1 MKKSKQQIESRVSDL
16 LAQLT
21 VEEKVSLCH
30 ACSSFTI
37 PAIPRL
43 GIPELYMSDGPHGI
57 REELQRD
64 SWLSAGRD
72 DDQCTYMP
80 VGVALAATW
89 NPKMAAKFG
98 KVLGEEARDRGKD
111 VMLSVGINI
120 VRTPLCGR
128 NFEYYSEDPC
138 LVAKMVVPITR
149 AIQKCDVAACV
160 KHFAVNNQELGR
172 LAVDTLVD
180 ERTLRELYLPGFQ
193 AAVQKGGALTVMGA
207 YNKFR
212 GRHCCHNDYLLN
224 KVLKKEW
231 RFKGAVISDWGGVHD
246 TNEAIHDGLDVEM
259 GTMKWENDY
268 LGAAFLEAVK
278 KDKAALKALDD
289 KVRRVL
295 RVMVLIGML
304 DDTRAPGSRNTKAH
318 QQAARKIAAEAMVL
332 LKNKDGLLP
341 FDLSKIKT
349 LAVIGD
355 NADKKMAAGGGS
367 SGVKALYE
375 VTPLEALRKR
385 VGKKINLLYVK
396 GYPILDNWPLIS
408 IEMEQMGY
416 ADTVAGL
423 RGWRGEYFNSLDFSG
438 APAAVRTDPEIN
450 FAWYE
455 TAPTVNLA
463 PWAGYSCRWTGTL
476 HPTVTGKYQLGVRNN
491 NTVRVFVNDAQVL
504 ENGKHKQPQVRQAEI
519 ALTAGAAYQIRI
531 EFIKDQI
538 DAELLLGW
546 LPPNVPAPKE
556 TDSYAEALA
565 AARAADAVLFIAG
578 LNHRFDTE
586 GKDRPHMK
594 LPDGQDRLIRAVVEA
609 NPRTAVFLIGGS
621 PVEMPWIDEAAAVV
635 QVWYAGCEGGH
646 ALADVAFG
654 RVNPSGKL
662 PVTFPRRLEETPVNV
677 YGEYNDTCVEYK
689 EGLMVGYRYY
699 DTKKVE
705 PLFPFG
711 HGLSYTTFAYDD
723 LVIEPAPGGKDGV
736 VQVSVDVKNTGPR
749 PGAEVV
755 QLYIRDEEA
764 AVLRPFKEL
773 KGFEKIQLRPGQ
785 TRTVRFLITKRD
797 LSFYEVK
804 SGKWTAEP
812 GAFTVLVGSSSR
824 DIRVQARF
832 DIDADGAAIPRS

>member
-1 MKKSKQQIESRVSDL
+1 MSPELIESRVSDL

-37 PAIPRL
+37 PPIPRL

-57 REELQRD
+57 RDELNRTN
-64 SWLSAGRD
+64 WLSAGRD
-72 DDQCTYMP
+72 DDHCTAMP

-89 NPKMAAKFG
+89 NPKMATKFG

-138 LVAKMVVPITR
+138 LAAKMAVPLTK

-160 KHFAVNNQELGR
+160 KHFAVNNQELNR

-212 GRHCCHNDYLLN
+212 GHHCCHNDYLLN

-231 RFKGAVISDWGGVHD
+231 RFKGTVISDWGGVHD
-246 TNEAIHDGLDVEM
+246 TNEAIFDGLDVEM

-268 LGAAFLEAVK
+268 LGAAFLDAVK

-295 RVMVLIGML
+295 RVMARIGMF
-304 DDTRAPGSRNTKAH
+304 DENRKPGSRNTKAH
-318 QQAARKIAAEAMVL
+318 QQTARKIAAEAMVL

-341 FDLSKIKT
+341 FDLTKIKT

-355 NADKKMAAGGGS
+355 NADKKMAGGGGS
-367 SGVKALYE
+367 SAVKALYE
-375 VTPLEALRKR
+375 VTPLEAIRKR
-385 VGKKINLLYVK
+385 CGKKIKLLYVK
-396 GYPILDNWPLIS
+396 GYPILDNWPLVS
-408 IEMEQMGY
+408 IETEQLGY

-423 RGWRGEYFNSLDFSG
+423 RGWRGEYFNNLDFSG
-438 APAAVRTDPEIN
+438 APVTVRTDPEIN
-450 FAWYE
+450 FSWYE
-455 TAPTVNLA
+455 TSPSQNI
-463 PWAGYSCRWTGTL
+463 PYWAGYSCRWTGTL
-476 HPTVTGKYQLGVRNN
+476 NPTVTGKYQLGVRNSN
-491 NTVRVFVNDAQVL
+491 FARVFVNDKLVL
-504 ENGKHKQPQVRQAEI
+504 ENGKHKQPQFRQTEI
-519 ALTAGAAYQIRI
+519 AMTADSSVQVRI
-531 EFIKDQI
+531 ELIKDAI
-538 DAELLLGW
+538 DAELQLGW

-556 TDSYAEALA
+556 SDSYAEALA
-565 AARAADAVLFIAG
+565 AARAADAVLFIGG
-578 LNHRFDTE
+578 LTHRFDTE
-586 GKDRPHMK
+586 GKDRPDMK

-621 PVEMPWIDEAAAVV
+621 PVEMPWLDEAPAVV
-635 QVWYAGCEGGH
+635 QAWYGGCEGGH
-646 ALADVAFG
+646 VLADVAFG

-662 PVTFPRRLEETPVNV
+662 PVTFPRRLEDTPVSV
-677 YGEYNDTCVEYK
+677 YGDYNDTCVEYK
-689 EGLMVGYRYY
+689 EGLLVGYRYY
-699 DTKKVE
+699 DTKNVE

-711 HGLSYTTFAYDD
+711 HGLSYTTFAYDN
-723 LVIEPAPGGKDGV
+723 LLIAPAPGGKGGV

-755 QLYIRDEEA
+755 QLYLRDEEA
-764 AVLRPFKEL
+764 SVMRPFKEL
-773 KGFEKIQLRPGQ
+773 KGFEKIQLKPCQ
-785 TRTVRFLITKRD
+785 TRTVRFLITQRD

-804 SGKWTAEP
+804 SGTWTAEP

-824 DIRVQARF
+824 DIRIQGRF
-832 DIDADGAAIPRS
+832 EIDAIGAAIKTGK